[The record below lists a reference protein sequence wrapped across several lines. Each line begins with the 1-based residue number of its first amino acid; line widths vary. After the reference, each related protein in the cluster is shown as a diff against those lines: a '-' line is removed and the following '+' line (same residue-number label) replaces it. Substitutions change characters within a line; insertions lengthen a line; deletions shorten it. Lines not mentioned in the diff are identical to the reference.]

1 MELNVDFLNDLKKKM
16 INAME
21 DIINEAFSTLESM
34 NHYPFEIMFRISF
47 KQS

>member
-1 MELNVDFLNDLKKKM
+1 MELSVDFLDDLKKRM

-34 NHYPFEIMFRISF
+34 SYYPFEMMFRISC
-47 KQS
+47 K